1 MPPFVYESILHEEI
15 SMEEALLQ
23 RLKETITKRLEWAL
37 KLQSLALNGESNV
50 IKVEETEHS
59 ASKVPWRSVSF

>member
-1 MPPFVYESILHEEI
+1 
-15 SMEEALLQ
+15 MEEALLQ

-37 KLQSLALNGESNV
+37 KLQSLALNGESNG

-59 ASKVPWRSVSF
+59 ASNIMMAVYVSS